1 MKLEKLFKSE
11 NNKLFKMDGSAVE
24 ITAAMLKSVS
34 WNDVEGA
41 EEVYNEQYLSQLRD
55 ELKAIEEKGGFVVVA
70 PVYNKKGAIPG
81 QFINAMKHTARRIK
95 DCKSVIGFAIPDE
108 IADDGEVVD
117 FYTATLSE
125 KHEQYVYF
133 SKKPLKEEIVQL

>member
-11 NNKLFKMDGSAVE
+11 NNRLFKMDGTEVAV
-24 ITAAMLKSVS
+24 TASMLKNVS

-55 ELKAIEEKGGFVVVA
+55 ELKAVEEKGEFVVVN
-70 PVYNKKGAIPG
+70 PVYDKKGAIPG

-108 IADDGEVVD
+108 IAGDSDVVD
-117 FYTATLSE
+117 FYIEKMSE

-133 SKKPLKEEIVQL
+133 SKKPLKEDVVQL